1 MTVWP
6 DADAAAYRFPAEPSK
21 PKTIEELMEEAH
33 ELYNDEDQS
42 YAYKAGFFFGL
53 IQLLEFEI
61 TLLKL
66 RNESLDRFTQQ
77 STKGDKGG
85 DRKGKESQATS
96 QT

>member
-6 DADAAAYRFPAEPSK
+6 DADAAAYRFPKPPK
-21 PKTIEELMEEAH
+21 PKTIEELLEEAYA
-33 ELYNDEDQS
+33 LYENEDQS
-42 YAYKAGFFFGL
+42 YAYKAGFFYGL

-66 RNESLDRFTQQ
+66 RNESLDRLTQQ